1 MQPRNHP
8 SRRKNASSQ
17 RLVGA
22 QVALFRRLAGLTQRS
37 LADRLNVGEETIASI
52 EQGRRP
58 LKPDLADRIDLEL
71 GTRGVLA
78 VAVEYMP
85 EVEKFPVWA
94 AEYMD
99 HEREAIS
106 LSWYEILVVP
116 GLLQTVD
123 YARAV
128 FRSRVPALGEEE
140 IEARLS
146 ARIERQDVLRRKEPP
161 SISFV
166 ISQAMLMDRLGGDA
180 VYAAQVRHLRDCAD
194 LPGITLQVMPF
205 GRYTHAGVNGPF
217 ILLETPDHV
226 RLSYAETQ
234 RGSQLVSDPD
244 EVHILG
250 LKYAMLRTQA
260 LNPDDTKGLL
270 DQLLGEL

>member
-8 SRRKNASSQ
+8 SRRKSATTL

-22 QVALFRRLAGLTQRS
+22 QLALFRRLSGLTQRELS
-37 LADRLNVGEETIASI
+37 DRLNVGEETIASI

-85 EVEKFPVWA
+85 EIEKFPVWA

-116 GLLQTVD
+116 GLLQTPR
-123 YARAV
+123 YAQAV
-128 FRSRVPALGEEE
+128 FRSRVPVLSEDE
-140 IEARLS
+140 IEKQVA
-146 ARIERQDVLRRKEPP
+146 ARIERQDILKRKQPP
-161 SISFV
+161 VTSFV
-166 ISQAMLMDRLGGDA
+166 ISEAMLRDRLGGDS
-180 VYAAQVRHLRDCAD
+180 VYAEQLQHLRNCAD
-194 LPGITLQVMPF
+194 LPGLSLQIMPF
-205 GRYTHAGVNGPF
+205 GVDAHAALDGPF
-217 ILLETPDHV
+217 ILLETPDHEH
-226 RLSYAETQ
+226 LAYAETQ
-234 RGSQLVSDPD
+234 RGSQFVSHPD
-244 EVHILG
+244 EVSILTM
-250 LKYAMLRTQA
+250 KYAMLRTQA
-260 LNPDDTKGLL
+260 LNPRDSKGLL
-270 DQLLGEL
+270 DQLLGDL